1 MRNLVAEPL
10 PSRCRAVAELIRAV
24 AEKPDQ
30 VAKNVA
36 FAEQKVAFAENSS
49 LLTEN
54 FNFLKNR
61 LEFFK
66 LFLMIDPFLEALI
79 PLLLLDADSRLNAF
93 NMDPA
98 IEEAI
103 RAKENA
109 EKLFTLNDFT
119 GAKQFALRAQSLCP
133 QLEGISHMVATFEI
147 YAATDPKINRE
158 IDFYSVFGLDPSAD
172 KSLIK
177 KRYKKMAVLLH
188 PDKNKTVGSD
198 EAFKLVSEAWAVL
211 SDNSK
216 RHAYDARRQANKHLM
231 GSVTNVNTLDTFWTV
246 CTSCRVQYEYLR
258 KYVNKRLSCKNCR
271 GVFVAIET
279 GTAPVTY
286 TPWAYTPEN
295 GYVTTTTN
303 NHSNHSYNPSTTTY
317 VPTTSVCF
325 GNGYTTNNNNS
336 NGNVAFQWNAYSDSD
351 RSKNATKSKEKQHAK
366 VLGRPP
372 KKRKIDTSEGV
383 HRNGIG
389 ETGIRD
395 SDSGDL
401 PTRQFVFAPAFD
413 ARKMLIEKAR
423 TVIRGKLKEM
433 KTKVEKNGKTMNRS
447 SSIPIPVPV
456 PVSVPIPITVPD
468 PDFHDFDTDRSEE
481 VFKPK
486 QIWAIYDE
494 EDGMPRLYCIIR
506 QVISVKPFQVH
517 ITYLNSK
524 PEPESAKPGITKSCG
539 SFRVA
544 HSDIVDQVN
553 IFSHLLGREKTGRG
567 QCVTIY
573 PKRGDVWAVY
583 RNWSRKTAKTRRQ
596 YEMVEVVDDYSDKV
610 GVCVTPLVK
619 LKGYKTVYQRGPTKS
634 LISKKEMMKFS
645 HQVPACLLKGQALN
659 LPDGC
664 WDLDPAATPEQLLQA
679 AMEVE
684 EEKKG
689 VLVI

>member
-1 MRNLVAEPL
+1 
-10 PSRCRAVAELIRAV
+10 
-24 AEKPDQ
+24 
-30 VAKNVA
+30 
-36 FAEQKVAFAENSS
+36 
-49 LLTEN
+49 
-54 FNFLKNR
+54 
-61 LEFFK
+61 
-66 LFLMIDPFLEALI
+66 
-79 PLLLLDADSRLNAF
+79 
-93 NMDPA
+93 MDPT
-98 IEEAI
+98 IEEAL

-109 EKLFTLNDFT
+109 EKLFTVKDFT

-133 QLEGISHMVATFEI
+133 QLEGIAQMVATFEI
-147 YAATDPKINRE
+147 YAATETKINRE
-158 IDFYSVFGLDPSAD
+158 IDFYSIFGLDPSAD
-172 KSLIK
+172 KSVLK

-188 PDKNKTVGSD
+188 PDKNKTVGAD

-211 SDNSK
+211 SDNVK
-216 RHAYDARRQANKHLM
+216 RHAYDLKRNKHLLASLHS
-231 GSVTNVNTLDTFWTV
+231 SVNNTTTLDTFWTV

-271 GVFVAIET
+271 GVFVAVET

-286 TPWAYTPEN
+286 TPWSYSSEN
-295 GYVTTTTN
+295 GYA
-303 NHSNHSYNPSTTTY
+303 TTY
-317 VPTTSVCF
+317 VPSTSVCF
-325 GNGYTTNNNNS
+325 GNGYEY
-336 NGNVAFQWNAYSDSD
+336 NGNVSFQWNGNGYSDPNPNPNTNGLP
-351 RSKNATKSKEKQHAK
+351 SKSIGKSKGNEKQQTRGNETK
-366 VLGRPP
+366 LGRPP
-372 KKRKIDTSEGV
+372 KKRKIETGDGP
-383 HRNGIG
+383 RNGIG

-395 SDSGDL
+395 SECGDI
-401 PTRQFVFAPAFD
+401 PTRQYSFAPAFD

-423 TVIRGKLKEM
+423 TVIRDKLKEM
-433 KTKVEKNGKTMNRS
+433 KLESGLKTEKNGKTLKKSNS
-447 SSIPIPVPV
+447 IPVP
-456 PVSVPIPITVPD
+456 VPIPITVPD
-468 PDFHDFDTDRSEE
+468 PDFHDFDMDRSEE

-524 PEPESAKPGITKSCG
+524 PEPESANSGISKSCG
-539 SFRVA
+539 SFRVS

-567 QCVTIY
+567 GCITVY

-583 RNWSRKTAKTRRQ
+583 RNWSRKTAKARRQ

-619 LKGYKTVYQRGPTKS
+619 LQGYKTVYQRGPTKN

-664 WDLDPAATPEQLLQA
+664 WDLDPAATPEQLLKA
-679 AMEVE
+679 AMEVVE
-684 EEKKG
+684 EEEGKRG
-689 VLVI
+689 GCFGNLV